1 MTTYQKIML
10 AIGLVGLA
18 VALLI
23 PLVISVTPQLK
34 KARKIFFFAATG
46 LTLYAGAKWM
56 PTVTYPA
63 VGDVNYLIDRGS
75 YVTNDYV
82 HIDFSTVVIPTNANL
97 YIFRKALD
105 IAEAQWVEHLE
116 TTIGEFNPPQDIYF
130 PTASNY
136 NWMVFSDWTPG
147 PAVETNGVW
156 HAYWG
161 LDLRRREK
169 LIPVRTCVRIDSD
182 VIATPKSKKDAL
194 PYDAEVEYLENTDM
208 QRIEIGFLNADKIV
222 IEIDVTLPLVAVP
235 DSGIIGNNDGRSER
249 CVIGWGVSGGR
260 DVAYLYTRKAPN
272 AADGNL
278 NLWGHNAGTRHFFR
292 AILDKT
298 NSYREFV
305 ADGAE
310 TLTSNVCSG
319 FSNNNTKLQL
329 FNSDGSTTYRCR
341 CKIHY
346 VKIIK
351 EEEPWVEFIPVRF
364 TNERGD
370 SEGAMYDRVSKR
382 LFRNAGTGAFVIGP
396 DKY

>member
-34 KARKIFFFAATG
+34 KVRKIFFFAVTG

-169 LIPVRTCVRIDSD
+169 LIPIRTCIRLDNDI
-182 VIATPKSKKDAL
+182 IATPGCK
-194 PYDAEVEYLENTDM
+194 PYDAEVEYLENATSGAYIDTGYF
-208 QRIEIGFLNADKIV
+208 INWDEAIAINVSFL
-222 IEIDVTLPLVAVP
+222 
-235 DSGIIGNNDGRSER
+235 
-249 CVIGWGVSGGR
+249 
-260 DVAYLYTRKAPN
+260 
-272 AADGNL
+272 AADSNSKCLLSSYKKARELSFEL
-278 NLWGHNAGTRHFFR
+278 NG
-292 AILDKT
+292 
-298 NSYREFV
+298 
-305 ADGAE
+305 
-310 TLTSNVCSG
+310 
-319 FSNNNTKLQL
+319 
-329 FNSDGSTTYRCR
+329 RCR
-341 CKIHY
+341 FWAFGNDIRSTSYFPLNQINRTSICYYNGSWSLTLNSEILTGAKSFSGVAAGSLLMFVDQSKRFSTFGP
-346 VKIIK
+346 VKIYEATIDA
-351 EEEPWVEFIPVRF
+351 PSRSMHLIPVRF
-364 TNERGD
+364 TNELGET
-370 SEGAMYDRVSKR
+370 EGAMYDKISGQ
-382 LFRNAGTGAFVIGP
+382 LFRNRGTGKFAIGP
-396 DKY
+396 DKQ